1 MSLVAFVSGRSPGL
15 TTGLHAI
22 AAMWPVPGHAILAE
36 LDAAGGSLVA
46 RHDLAPEPGLTELAV
61 AGRRGL
67 DPATVL
73 RHCRRLPSGA
83 VALVSP
89 VNPEQVVSALTV
101 LGPDLGWALDAV
113 EDAAVLADC
122 GRIDR
127 RSPAMDVVHAAPH
140 VVVVVT
146 PTLEGVAYA
155 HARMEMLASVPGR
168 LALITI
174 GDRPYRPDEVG
185 VALGLPVV
193 GSLTHDPAGAIRL
206 NSGRSTR
213 RNELCRSAAV
223 IARQLAGMLAPV
235 KVAPTPTPTPTP
247 TAGDGHGRGQGPRPA
262 THEPRHLPPLPPGV
276 PDPEGAISSQ
286 RSRR

>member
-1 MSLVAFVSGRSPGL
+1 
-15 TTGLHAI
+15 
-22 AAMWPVPGHAILAE
+22 MWPVPGHAIVAE

-46 RHDLAPEPGLTELAV
+46 RHDLAPQPGLTELAV

-89 VNPEQVVSALTV
+89 VNPEQVISALTV
-101 LGPDLGWALDAV
+101 LGPDLGWALDAI

-140 VVVVVT
+140 VIIVVA

-155 HARMEMLASVPGR
+155 HARMEVLASVPGR
-168 LALITI
+168 RAVMTI
-174 GDRPYRPDEVG
+174 GDRPYRPDDVG
-185 VALGLPVV
+185 VALGLPVI
-193 GSLTHDPAGAIRL
+193 GSLAYDPAGAIQL
-206 NSGRSTR
+206 NSGRSSR
-213 RNELCRSAAV
+213 RNDLCRTAAGV
-223 IARQLAGMLAPV
+223 ARQLTRLLAPPDSDGP
-235 KVAPTPTPTPTP
+235 AHGPANTRSTP
-247 TAGDGHGRGQGPRPA
+247 
-262 THEPRHLPPLPPGV
+262 EPPHLPPLQPGV

-286 RSRR
+286 RARR